1 MRDNPWP
8 PDTVTTMA
16 SIVGRSHRD
25 LERLLR
31 GFNQAYNACRQRVLD
46 GRSHEEVVRKRVVR
60 NKRLTNLG
68 YQPPADPC
76 VLPRALLVV
85 EAAKEVSP
93 PDS

>member
-1 MRDNPWP
+1 
-8 PDTVTTMA
+8 MA
-16 SIVGRSHRD
+16 GVVGRRSHRD

-31 GFNQAYNACRQRVLD
+31 GFNQAYDACRQRVRD

-68 YQPPADPC
+68 YEPPADLC

-85 EAAKEVSP
+85 EAAKDVLQPGS
-93 PDS
+93 